1 MSETVA
7 AWIGIAS
14 LVGASIAAVSNAS
27 GADVGK
33 GGADIGKGGA
43 AAVEEAVVELDG
55 HALHVLRSGPAS
67 GRAVLLL
74 HGAKFD
80 AETWKS
86 LGTLAVLAEA
96 GYRAV
101 ALDLP
106 GFGRSE
112 AWRFDRADFLER
124 LLPALDVGKPVVVAP
139 SMSGSVA
146 FPLLQRKPALVSGFI
161 GVAPAGAARFAASV
175 DASPVP
181 ALVVW
186 GDRDAVFPVSLA
198 EPLAASFERGAVAI
212 LAGARHPCYLDDPDG
227 FHRAVLK
234 FLDDS
239 KP

>member
-161 GVAPAGAARFAASV
+161 GFEPAGSA
-175 DASPVP
+175 ASPVP